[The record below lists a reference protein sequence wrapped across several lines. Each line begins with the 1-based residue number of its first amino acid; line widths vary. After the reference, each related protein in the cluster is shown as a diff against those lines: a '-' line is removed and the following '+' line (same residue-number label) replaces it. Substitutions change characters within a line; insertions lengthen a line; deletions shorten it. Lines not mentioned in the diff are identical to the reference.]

1 MKSATHWRKRFVHRK
16 EGRSRGLGVWWT
28 FALALVAGA
37 AVIIA
42 VAGNGRQVRVTYL
55 VWHANVSLIVVILT
69 TALLAILL
77 DEVGGLL
84 WRRRRRAKLD
94 RRDELGELRARRIEP
109 TLTPPAEPPLPQA
122 EVSAVAA
129 HPATFDS

>member
-1 MKSATHWRKRFVHRK
+1 MKPAMPGKKRFGRT
-16 EGRSRGLGVWWT
+16 ERRSRGLGVWWT
-28 FALALVAGA
+28 FAVALVAAA

-42 VAGNGRQVRVTYL
+42 VAGNGRHVRITYL
-55 VWHANVSLIVVILT
+55 AWHANVSLIVVILT
-69 TALLAILL
+69 TALVAILL

-94 RRDELGELRARRIEP
+94 RRDELGELRDRRTEQA
-109 TLTPPAEPPLPQA
+109 LMPADEPPLLPQA

-129 HPATFDS
+129 NPVTSDS